1 MERNPLIVVSSRLD
15 GVSDEVRGSSRKAAS
30 SIVNAWRRAEE
41 ADIGNT
47 IVDCHDDSLAET
59 VQGSGAYTV
68 TSDPTE
74 IEPTHN
80 YKPPSGLARVA
91 RTVTKFDRFCNHD
104 LIIHLPEHHVEIEP
118 TFLRALMYPLAASDV
133 GMATLVTPIRSD
145 QPKDAAK
152 VSVKWNR
159 DRVVYVMPE
168 AQVGTISNFSRDA
181 DKLIEGEIYAHIPIY
196 IYRRAALDRVVRVPP
211 SDRELKENIEALRV
225 LDLGYRVD
233 ALFVPKAIPT
243 TYEDDRAR
251 YD

>member
-15 GVSDEVRGSSRKAAS
+15 EVSEGDRGSSRKAAS
-30 SIVNAWRRAEE
+30 SIITTWRRAEE

-47 IVDCHDDSLAET
+47 IVDCHYDSLAET
-59 VQGSGAYTV
+59 VQGAGGYSV
-68 TSDPTE
+68 RSDPTE

-91 RTVTKFDRFCNHD
+91 RTVTIFDRFCNHD
-104 LIIHLPEHHVEIEP
+104 LFIHLPEHHVQIDP
-118 TFLRALMYPLAASDV
+118 KFLRALMYPLASSDV
-133 GMATLVTPIRSD
+133 GMATLVTPIGPD
-145 QPKDAAK
+145 LPKDATK
-152 VSVKWNR
+152 VSVNWNQ

-168 AQVGTISNFSRDA
+168 AQVGTILNFSRDA
-181 DKLIEGEIYAHIPIY
+181 NKLIEGEIYAHIPIY

-225 LDLGYRVD
+225 LDLGYRVE
-233 ALFVPKAIPT
+233 ALFVPNALPA